1 MTGAQT
7 LCLVLSWCGLRATL
21 AFRVLMFLVGT
32 QSTSR
37 QWLLE
42 ASYRVMSVKHLR
54 CCLMCN
60 RVFMV
65 VLGLTLNGALQPV
78 FAHIGCILVL
88 IPVKLGQSAAAGA
101 EWGPASLQTQTVSTM
116 RSSEMHLSN
125 PLFSELVDQLC
136 LSFTLVPS

>member
-7 LCLVLSWCGLRATL
+7 LCLVLSWCGLRAML
-21 AFRVLMFLVGT
+21 AFQVLMFLVGT

-37 QWLLE
+37 QWLVE

-65 VLGLTLNGALQPV
+65 ILGLTLNGALQPV
-78 FAHIGCILVL
+78 FAHIECILVL
-88 IPVKLGQSAAAGA
+88 IPVKLGQSSGSRSRVGA
-101 EWGPASLQTQTVSTM
+101 
-116 RSSEMHLSN
+116 
-125 PLFSELVDQLC
+125 C
-136 LSFTLVPS
+136 LSPDADRQHDAFI